1 MEVHNNEQY
10 YENSSSSRLYVSN
23 YPSYVSIYH
32 CIMGDRGVGSMI
44 TFHLVIEDSEG
55 NQVKITDFPKDVE
68 MVLDDF
74 VRDMEN

>member
-1 MEVHNNEQY
+1 MIGG
-10 YENSSSSRLYVSN
+10 LI
-23 YPSYVSIYH
+23 IY
-32 CIMGDRGVGSMI
+32 
-44 TFHLVIEDSEG
+44 HLVIEDSEG

>member
-1 MEVHNNEQY
+1 
-10 YENSSSSRLYVSN
+10 
-23 YPSYVSIYH
+23 
-32 CIMGDRGVGSMI
+32 MGDRRVGSMI
-44 TFHLVIEDSEG
+44 TFHLVVEDSEG

>member
-1 MEVHNNEQY
+1 
-10 YENSSSSRLYVSN
+10 
-23 YPSYVSIYH
+23 
-32 CIMGDRGVGSMI
+32 MGDRRLDIMLTYYIV
-44 TFHLVIEDSEG
+44 VEDSEG